1 MALRMGIGRARLV
14 SSDINR
20 RRDLDAVWI
29 LLRLSFHVTPW
40 SPGEQTQATLVSP
53 PAPGVPTTSV
63 PSGASPRERMNGRA
77 LNSRGGSRGRCD
89 QMTTNVMTEDG
100 AQVSSRFKVGSQSRS
115 RIEGRGGQR
124 RGVSRTRPPPP
135 PEAAH
140 TENTVPC
147 LALCQFK
154 AWQVG
159 GPAPS
164 PPPATPLLASLMPPA
179 PLAPSRS
186 GPFPGAGTQL
196 RASQHPK
203 ICRPRRAENHC

>member
-1 MALRMGIGRARLV
+1 MPGRGGILNLALRMGIGRARLV

-53 PAPGVPTTSV
+53 PAPGVPTTSG

-77 LNSRGGSRGRCD
+77 LNSRGGSRGCCD

-115 RIEGRGGQR
+115 RIEGRGGWKVRGEQDETPPTRRRLPTQR
-124 RGVSRTRPPPP
+124 TWSPAWPFANSRPGRWGDLPLHPRQPHP
-135 PEAAH
+135 S
-140 TENTVPC
+140 
-147 LALCQFK
+147 
-154 AWQVG
+154 W
-159 GPAPS
+159 PA
-164 PPPATPLLASLMPPA
+164 
-179 PLAPSRS
+179 
-186 GPFPGAGTQL
+186 
-196 RASQHPK
+196 
-203 ICRPRRAENHC
+203 

>member
-1 MALRMGIGRARLV
+1 MYSDPAHRGPSGVREKMPGRGGILNLALRMGIGRARLV

-20 RRDLDAVWI
+20 RRDLDTVWI

-77 LNSRGGSRGRCD
+77 LNSRGGSRGPCD

-115 RIEGRGGQR
+115 RIEGRGR
-124 RGVSRTRPPPP
+124 RKERGEQDETPPPRGCP
-135 PEAAH
+135 HRER
-140 TENTVPC
+140 
-147 LALCQFK
+147 
-154 AWQVG
+154 G
-159 GPAPS
+159 
-164 PPPATPLLASLMPPA
+164 PLLGPLPIQGLAGGGTCPFTPASHTPPGQPDA
-179 PLAPSRS
+179 PCS
-186 GPFPGAGTQL
+186 PG
-196 RASQHPK
+196 S
-203 ICRPRRAENHC
+203 I